1 MELEAYEAKI
11 MHGGEHV
18 RERVA
23 ARRRIIPRRKVAS
36 AQAPA
41 LAAMA
46 EVKTNG
52 FVVAVVLIILIVF
65 MTNTGGGGKSTI
77 SQEEVKLLRERV
89 AQLETKLG
97 ATLVNSGRARSMST
111 LTSSSGA
118 VMQRPA
124 AAAGAEA
131 AVTSSAADVKPA
143 PQPAVVSTATTPVES
158 AVAAAHA
165 AEGAKGHRRPRL
177 VVDR

>member
-1 MELEAYEAKI
+1 
-11 MHGGEHV
+11 
-18 RERVA
+18 
-23 ARRRIIPRRKVAS
+23 
-36 AQAPA
+36 
-41 LAAMA
+41 MA

-124 AAAGAEA
+124 AAAARPESGPRSGRGPPAGAA
-131 AVTSSAADVKPA
+131 CSRAS
-143 PQPAVVSTATTPVES
+143 
-158 AVAAAHA
+158 
-165 AEGAKGHRRPRL
+165 RR
-177 VVDR
+177 

>member
-1 MELEAYEAKI
+1 
-11 MHGGEHV
+11 
-18 RERVA
+18 
-23 ARRRIIPRRKVAS
+23 
-36 AQAPA
+36 
-41 LAAMA
+41 MA

-158 AVAAAHA
+158 AVAAPSLV
-165 AEGAKGHRRPRL
+165 ESPLPERTRPKVPKGTVGLASWWTDKDVKTVNGECDSPARASSRT
-177 VVDR
+177 